1 MEIQIG
7 NNIKTLRRQHGMTQ
21 EELALRL
28 NVTAAAVS
36 KWENLDSYP
45 DISTL
50 IPLAE
55 VFGVTLDSL
64 MGYDI
69 EREEAEVANI
79 LDEYNRLT
87 VTGRFQEASELISKA
102 YSERPNNFRLIR
114 AHMKNLAKSGGT
126 AQHADELKRLA
137 DCILDGCQDE
147 QTRLDALFVKAQIEY
162 AEGRQDAALTIVD
175 GFPDRAQNN
184 LVKTAQLLQKSPE
197 KSLYERRAAVGLA
210 EIAAMYNVM
219 SIISDEKIPLAERI
233 KRCEK
238 LGDGFGDLRDETGE
252 IFPAMLAWMTYSHL
266 NLRLTKSGADND
278 IITRLTDKE
287 LTAAKA
293 LDMLNAEPIKTVN
306 GSKVAERLRE
316 HYETAEHPE
325 YAHLRSDPEYLNVL
339 KKHADQSK

>member
-1 MEIQIG
+1 MELQIG
-7 NNIKTLRRQHGMTQ
+7 NNIKNLRKQHDMTQ
-21 EELALRL
+21 EELAGRL

-36 KWENLDSYP
+36 KWENLDSFP

-79 LDEYNRLT
+79 LDEHSRLT
-87 VTGRFQEASELISKA
+87 VSGRFQEASEQISKA
-102 YSERPNNFRLIR
+102 YSERPNNFKLIR

-126 AQHADELKRLA
+126 AQRANELKRLA

-162 AEGRQDAALTIVD
+162 AKGRKDAALKIVD
-175 GFPDRAQNN
+175 SFPDRAQNN

-197 KSLYERRAAVGLA
+197 KSFYERCAAVRLA
-210 EIAAMYNVM
+210 ETAAMYNVM

-238 LGDGFGDLRDETGE
+238 LGDGFGNLRDETGE
-252 IFPAMLAWMTYSHL
+252 ILPAMLAWMTYSHL
-266 NLRLTKSGADND
+266 NLRLTKSGADNE

-293 LDMLNAEPIKTVN
+293 FDMLNAEPIKTVN
-306 GSKVAERLRE
+306 VSKITERMRK
-316 HYETAEHPE
+316 HYEMAEHPE

-339 KKHADQSK
+339 KKHASKK